1 MKKRVLILSTS
12 PRQGGNSDALAA
24 SFAEGAR
31 SAGHTVSHCAGLC
44 HPHLFLRNVWTDEN
58 PSGPDQSS
66 FFWRIRLPGSL
77 SFGRGCRGS
86 SPGCG
91 WCAPRSGGL
100 ACLFSQG
107 HPARGCLRLRRH
119 RGWRDTGFSRPVPG
133 PRHGGRSMRWAF
145 FLAALFL
152 CLSGCS
158 GPAAH
163 AELPE
168 TFPTMEG
175 SPMPTLCLAVH
186 GAEYP
191 VTLRDSPSTRALVR
205 QLPMTLTLAELNGN
219 EKYARLPEALPTDA
233 IQPGALQTGDLML
246 YGANCLVLFYQS
258 FPSSYSYTPLGQ
270 IEHPDGLASVL
281 GAGSVTV
288 TLSILP

>member
-1 MKKRVLILSTS
+1 
-12 PRQGGNSDALAA
+12 
-24 SFAEGAR
+24 
-31 SAGHTVSHCAGLC
+31 
-44 HPHLFLRNVWTDEN
+44 
-58 PSGPDQSS
+58 
-66 FFWRIRLPGSL
+66 
-77 SFGRGCRGS
+77 
-86 SPGCG
+86 
-91 WCAPRSGGL
+91 
-100 ACLFSQG
+100 
-107 HPARGCLRLRRH
+107 
-119 RGWRDTGFSRPVPG
+119 
-133 PRHGGRSMRWAF
+133 
-145 FLAALFL
+145 
-152 CLSGCS
+152 
-158 GPAAH
+158 
-163 AELPE
+163 
-168 TFPTMEG
+168 
-175 SPMPTLCLAVH
+175 MPTLCLAVH

-281 GAGSVTV
+281 GAGSGSVTV

>member
-1 MKKRVLILSTS
+1 
-12 PRQGGNSDALAA
+12 
-24 SFAEGAR
+24 
-31 SAGHTVSHCAGLC
+31 
-44 HPHLFLRNVWTDEN
+44 
-58 PSGPDQSS
+58 
-66 FFWRIRLPGSL
+66 
-77 SFGRGCRGS
+77 
-86 SPGCG
+86 
-91 WCAPRSGGL
+91 
-100 ACLFSQG
+100 
-107 HPARGCLRLRRH
+107 
-119 RGWRDTGFSRPVPG
+119 
-133 PRHGGRSMRWAF
+133 MRWAF

>member
-1 MKKRVLILSTS
+1 
-12 PRQGGNSDALAA
+12 
-24 SFAEGAR
+24 
-31 SAGHTVSHCAGLC
+31 
-44 HPHLFLRNVWTDEN
+44 
-58 PSGPDQSS
+58 
-66 FFWRIRLPGSL
+66 
-77 SFGRGCRGS
+77 
-86 SPGCG
+86 
-91 WCAPRSGGL
+91 
-100 ACLFSQG
+100 
-107 HPARGCLRLRRH
+107 
-119 RGWRDTGFSRPVPG
+119 
-133 PRHGGRSMRWAF
+133 
-145 FLAALFL
+145 
-152 CLSGCS
+152 
-158 GPAAH
+158 
-163 AELPE
+163 
-168 TFPTMEG
+168 
-175 SPMPTLCLAVH
+175 MPTLCLAVH

-191 VTLRDSPSTRALVR
+191 VTQRDSPSTRALVR